1 MRWKLGPIYLRE
13 YRTQNVLEIIGRLL
27 LCSLSDNTAPG
38 LPTDMLHIWY
48 EHGFSIM
55 VSGYT
60 LRVTKTR
67 LLCPSD
73 GRYGVDVVS
82 HEFTSH

>member
-1 MRWKLGPIYLRE
+1 MYINLRHRPLDDQITTLHNTP
-13 YRTQNVLEIIGRLL
+13 YITLRLL
-27 LCSLSDNTAPG
+27 LPTAYN
-38 LPTDMLHIWY
+38 MLQIWY
-48 EHGFSIM
+48 EHGFRLM
-55 VSGYT
+55 ASGYI

-73 GRYGVDVVS
+73 GRYGVDVLVS